1 MLLSFSRT
9 GLGARPRYTPVSIL
23 PSVIMD
29 VESKTPAGVVVTT
42 DSHSSDDTPVQND
55 DGVSTM
61 SSKVPWSMKVVAVML
76 VTAIGFGSH
85 WASGVTGAMKSTL
98 KKASRPWKSGDNI
111 ILTIRNIGT

>member
-1 MLLSFSRT
+1 MPILTTSQ
-9 GLGARPRYTPVSIL
+9 L
-23 PSVIMD
+23 PSFPVIMD
-29 VESKTPAGVVVTT
+29 EEKKTPAGVVITT

-61 SSKVPWSMKVVAVML
+61 SSKVPWSMKVIAVML

-98 KKASRPWKSGDNI
+98 KEASKPQKPCDHV
-111 ILTIRNIGT
+111 ILTIRNIGA